1 MTQTRT
7 KLSRAVLSF
16 LTVFWVTSPALRA
29 QSGAA
34 DEKETFDVFVPARG
48 HQGGGQRRF
57 FLSAPFGRGYLGI
70 QLMHLTPE
78 LRIHF
83 GVSEEAG
90 VMVAKVEADSPAEQ
104 AGIQV
109 GDILTEVDGNRI
121 DSPMKLS
128 RYIRGKEEGDSVS
141 LALWRDGSGQA
152 VLVTITEHER
162 DAVWLGGPGS
172 PVQGNVV
179 PDGPQERLALGWD
192 QPEDFTIALDEAM
205 ANLEEHLNSE
215 EWQERLERIKS
226 MDWLGVQKR
235 MKEIETRLRA
245 LEQELKQEEAK
256 QGQNPDE

>member
-34 DEKETFDVFVPARG
+34 EEKETFDVFVPARG

-141 LALWRDGSGQA
+141 LTLWRDGSAQN
-152 VLVTITEHER
+152 VFVTITEQER
-162 DAVWLGGPGS
+162 NAVWLGGPDF
-172 PVQGNVV
+172 PVPENLV
-179 PDGPQERLALGWD
+179 PPGP
-192 QPEDFTIALDEAM
+192 PEDFTIALDEAM

-245 LEQELKQEEAK
+245 LEEELEQEEAK
-256 QGQNPDE
+256 KGQNPNE

>member
-16 LTVFWVTSPALRA
+16 LTVFWVTSPTLRA
-29 QSGAA
+29 QSGA
-34 DEKETFDVFVPARG
+34 DEEEKFDVFVPARG

-57 FLSAPFGRGYLGI
+57 FLAAPFGRGYLGI

-90 VMVAKVEADSPAEQ
+90 VMVAKVEPDSPAEQ

-109 GDILTEVDGNRI
+109 GDILTEVDGNPI
-121 DSPMKLS
+121 DSPMKLG

-152 VLVTITEHER
+152 VFLTITEQER
-162 DAVWLGGPGS
+162 NAVWLGGPDF
-172 PVQGNVV
+172 PVPENHVLS
-179 PDGPQERLALGWD
+179 GPAEGLAPAWD
-192 QPEDFTIALDEAM
+192 PPEDITIALDEAM
-205 ANLEEHLNSE
+205 GNLEEHFNSE

-226 MDWLGVQKR
+226 MDWVGVQKR

-245 LEQELKQEEAK
+245 LERELKREEAK